1 MHPFSA
7 EVTFG
12 AESFEDY
19 MCQFMCGEVKFKD
32 FRKASIPKFDSS
44 KNDSFVHWY
53 KLFCSTCL
61 QWGVWCP
68 PYESAQEDSIHGKWW
83 LWLPASVREK
93 DSFMSGL
100 IYTALTQESTFPNGS
115 REQSAVEGCPP
126 QAGYHVVYSLFR
138 LHHPLLHSVFSTA
151 SEIPRQRRTEPFS
164 LYIRRLQD
172 FMVRERQATRT
183 YTESEALD
191 LSVRNLTSEWRPE
204 IRRLVE
210 RDKRTGHDGALPF
223 KLSLAQLATT
233 FVEYASEIGRDP
245 PSSQQSSTGRTP
257 TSIIRR
263 IETASPDFSSSMS
276 EATLDDEEINLMVR
290 AISQNQDA
298 SSVCLGCHLPGHKL
312 RTAIASLTTLSPKGW
327 HNAILS
333 SRRRSRTRTSSFAAA

>member
-68 PYESAQEDSIHGKWW
+68 PYESAEEDSIHGKWW
-83 LWLPASVREK
+83 LSLPASVREK
-93 DSFMSGL
+93 DAFMSGL
-100 IYTALTQESTFPNGS
+100 IYTALNHDSTFPAGS
-115 REQSAVEGCPP
+115 REQGAVEGCPP
-126 QAGYHVVYSLFR
+126 QAGYHAVYSLFR

-172 FMVRERQATRT
+172 FMVRERQSTRT

-191 LSVRNLTSEWRPE
+191 LSVRNLTSEWRSE

-233 FVEYASEIGRDP
+233 FVEYASELGRDP
-245 PSSQQSSTGRTP
+245 PSAHAASSSRTP
-257 TSIIRR
+257 TSLIRR
-263 IETASPDFSSSMS
+263 LETAPPDFSPAFTPPRRRRNRS
-276 EATLDDEEINLMVR
+276 DR
-290 AISQNQDA
+290 Q
-298 SSVCLGCHLPGHKL
+298 GHLPEPGRL
-312 RTAIASLTTLSPKGW
+312 FCMPWLPSTWPQIGRL
-327 HNAILS
+327 
-333 SRRRSRTRTSSFAAA
+333 

>member
-19 MCQFMCGEVKFKD
+19 MCQFMCGDVKFKD
-32 FRKASIPKFDSS
+32 FRKANIPKFDSS
-44 KNDSFVHWY
+44 RNDSFVHWY

-83 LWLPASVREK
+83 TLLPASVREK
-93 DSFMSGL
+93 DAFMSGL
-100 IYTALTQESTFPNGS
+100 IYTALNQESTFPNGS
-115 REQSAVEGCPP
+115 REQGAVEGCPP
-126 QAGYHVVYSLFR
+126 QAGYHAVYSLFR

-151 SEIPRQRRTEPFS
+151 SEILRQRRTEPFS

-172 FMVRERQATRT
+172 FMVRERQSTRT

-191 LSVRNLTSEWRPE
+191 LSVRNLTSEWRSE

-223 KLSLAQLATT
+223 KLSAVGAT
-233 FVEYASEIGRDP
+233 
-245 PSSQQSSTGRTP
+245 
-257 TSIIRR
+257 
-263 IETASPDFSSSMS
+263 
-276 EATLDDEEINLMVR
+276 
-290 AISQNQDA
+290 
-298 SSVCLGCHLPGHKL
+298 
-312 RTAIASLTTLSPKGW
+312 
-327 HNAILS
+327 
-333 SRRRSRTRTSSFAAA
+333 

>member
-1 MHPFSA
+1 MAADRFQSPPDAVPPRPLFNSAATNRTGTLTRTPTRMHPFSA

-61 QWGVWCP
+61 QWECGAHHMNRHKRIRFM
-68 PYESAQEDSIHGKWW
+68 ENGGFGF
-83 LWLPASVREK
+83 LSVREK

-151 SEIPRQRRTEPFS
+151 SEI
-164 LYIRRLQD
+164 L
-172 FMVRERQATRT
+172 A
-183 YTESEALD
+183 
-191 LSVRNLTSEWRPE
+191 SVVPNHSVCTS
-204 IRRLVE
+204 V
-210 RDKRTGHDGALPF
+210 GF
-223 KLSLAQLATT
+223 KTSWCASVKPLA
-233 FVEYASEIGRDP
+233 
-245 PSSQQSSTGRTP
+245 RTP
-257 TSIIRR
+257 NQRLSTFRS
-263 IETASPDFSSSMS
+263 
-276 EATLDDEEINLMVR
+276 
-290 AISQNQDA
+290 AI
-298 SSVCLGCHLPGHKL
+298 
-312 RTAIASLTTLSPKGW
+312 
-327 HNAILS
+327 
-333 SRRRSRTRTSSFAAA
+333 